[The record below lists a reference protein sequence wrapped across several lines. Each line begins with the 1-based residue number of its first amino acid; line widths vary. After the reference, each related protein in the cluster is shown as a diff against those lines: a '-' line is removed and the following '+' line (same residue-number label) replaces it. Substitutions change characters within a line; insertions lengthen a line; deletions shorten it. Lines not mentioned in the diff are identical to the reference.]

1 MAYIGRSAG
10 GSSDYYGGAIDDLRV
25 YNYQLSA
32 AEVTTLAVPD
42 SYEITSPDGSLVVTV
57 TSSSGSLAYA
67 VSRNGNE
74 LIADSPLAIRKGED
88 HTVTGAAITSHD
100 STWEPTWGLYEQIRD
115 HHNRLT
121 LTLDVGGIEFDLI
134 FKVFDD
140 GLGFRFAAAEQA
152 ALSGRVLDFNV
163 NYDLDDNFEA
173 WWARGEH
180 SPEGPHALNNL
191 PSNPNWVV
199 VIDAGTSGFFALL
212 ESDLYPAEA
221 FGPIKFQRVSGQ
233 SLVRSNMQ
241 SVPVPAGD
249 FITPWRTVLVGDEVG
264 DLLESTVSVNVAAP
278 LALEDASWVKPGK
291 GFFNWRTLDYEADD
305 GFTYKV
311 DTATLKRLIDHAVDL
326 GIDYVQIDD
335 EWWTLIDD
343 GGETIDQRNNFDID
357 EIMDYAASR
366 GVNMTVYVDRLPS
379 ERIQNTTDEQLYQ
392 LFADKG
398 AAAIKYGF
406 RGPNAPFTRE
416 AIRSLADK
424 EMVINFHDGPVP
436 LTGARRTMPNAIT
449 RQTGWGQ
456 QDGRTTYLPTDYL
469 EMAFIN
475 ALLGPFDMINGVY
488 DIYEMPDRLHG
499 AGPIRTT
506 IASENARAFTMFS
519 AMVMLPDVPE
529 EYIEKADMFEF
540 IQKMPTTWDDTRI
553 LHGVLPEYITTAR
566 RSGAEWFVCSVT
578 NETARTLSIDMD
590 FLDSGTTYDV
600 TYYEDDHDD
609 PTNPTHYIDNA
620 ETYQV
625 RVGSLTSTD
634 SVDAIMVA
642 GGGHCMWIRP
652 QAALIARWQMDND
665 ASDSVGARDGTLQ
678 GGAGFTTSAEVGS
691 HALSL
696 DGADD
701 YVDLTSHA
709 ASFPLGDAARS
720 ITGWFRADAGS
731 QGQSFFAYG
740 TNAAGKRISIAA
752 DRTEASVSVSGH
764 EWGVRSLGL
773 SEGWHHIAV
782 TYPARGQS
790 DDFSIYIDG
799 QLQSSI
805 TLSGTVRTVD
815 TGAGVA
821 YIGRSAG
828 SSSDYY
834 GGVID
839 DLRIYDGELSSGRVR
854 FVG

>member
-1 MAYIGRSAG
+1 M
-10 GSSDYYGGAIDDLRV
+10 
-25 YNYQLSA
+25 
-32 AEVTTLAVPD
+32 
-42 SYEITSPDGSLVVTV
+42 
-57 TSSSGSLAYA
+57 
-67 VSRNGNE
+67 
-74 LIADSPLAIRKGED
+74 
-88 HTVTGAAITSHD
+88 
-100 STWEPTWGLYEQIRD
+100 
-115 HHNRLT
+115 
-121 LTLDVGGIEFDLI
+121 
-134 FKVFDD
+134 
-140 GLGFRFAAAEQA
+140 
-152 ALSGRVLDFNV
+152 
-163 NYDLDDNFEA
+163 
-173 WWARGEH
+173 
-180 SPEGPHALNNL
+180 
-191 PSNPNWVV
+191 V

-212 ESDLYPAEA
+212 GSDLYPAEA

-278 LALEDASWVKPGK
+278 LALDDTSWIKPGK
-291 GFFNWRTLDYEADD
+291 AFFNWRTLDYEADD

-379 ERIQNTTDEQLYQ
+379 QRIQNTTDEQLYQ

-456 QDGRTTYLPTDYL
+456 QDGRRTYLPTDYL

-540 IQKMPTTWDDTRI
+540 IQKMPTTWGRYP
-553 LHGVLPEYITTAR
+553 H
-566 RSGAEWFVCSVT
+566 
-578 NETARTLSIDMD
+578 
-590 FLDSGTTYDV
+590 
-600 TYYEDDHDD
+600 
-609 PTNPTHYIDNA
+609 
-620 ETYQV
+620 
-625 RVGSLTSTD
+625 
-634 SVDAIMVA
+634 
-642 GGGHCMWIRP
+642 
-652 QAALIARWQMDND
+652 
-665 ASDSVGARDGTLQ
+665 
-678 GGAGFTTSAEVGS
+678 
-691 HALSL
+691 
-696 DGADD
+696 
-701 YVDLTSHA
+701 
-709 ASFPLGDAARS
+709 
-720 ITGWFRADAGS
+720 
-731 QGQSFFAYG
+731 
-740 TNAAGKRISIAA
+740 
-752 DRTEASVSVSGH
+752 
-764 EWGVRSLGL
+764 
-773 SEGWHHIAV
+773 
-782 TYPARGQS
+782 PARGPARVHNHRPPLRRGVVRLLGDQRDRPDVEHRHGLPGLRHDLRRDLLRGRS
-790 DDFSIYIDG
+790 RRPDKPHPLHRQRRDLPGPRRQPDLYRQRRRHHGRRRRPLHVDQAAGGPDRPLADG
-799 QLQSSI
+799 QRRQRF
-805 TLSGTVRTVD
+805 GGRQRRHP
-815 TGAGVA
+815 AG
-821 YIGRSAG
+821 R
-828 SSSDYY
+828 
-834 GGVID
+834 
-839 DLRIYDGELSSGRVR
+839 GRVHDQR
-854 FVG
+854 RGRQPRPITGRRRRLRGPDFACGQLPAGRCRQKHHRLVQGRCGFAGAVVLRLRHQRRRQAHLDRRRPHRGVGERERP

>member
-1 MAYIGRSAG
+1 MSVSGHEWGVRNLGLSEGWHHIAVTYPRGKSDSFLIYVDGVLQESRTLSGTVRTVNTGSSVAYIGRSAG

-173 WWARGEH
+173 WWPRGEH
-180 SPEGPHALNNL
+180 SPEGPHTLNNL

-278 LALEDASWVKPGK
+278 LALDDTSWIKPGK
-291 GFFNWRTLDYEADD
+291 AFFNWRTLDYEADD

-343 GGETIDQRNNFDID
+343 GGETIDQKNNFDID
-357 EIMDYAASR
+357 EIMEYAASR

-379 ERIQNTTDEQLYQ
+379 QRIQNTTDEQLYQ

-436 LTGARRTMPNAIT
+436 LTGAPPHDAQRHHP
-449 RQTGWGQ
+449 
-456 QDGRTTYLPTDYL
+456 
-469 EMAFIN
+469 
-475 ALLGPFDMINGVY
+475 
-488 DIYEMPDRLHG
+488 PDRLGPAGRSENVPADRLPGDGLHQRPAG
-499 AGPIRTT
+499 AVRHDQRRLRHLRNAGPPPWRRPHPHHHRLR
-506 IASENARAFTMFS
+506 ERARLHDVLRHGHAPRR
-519 AMVMLPDVPE
+519 ARGVHREGRHVRVHPEDADHLGRYPHPARGPARVHNHRPPLRRGVVRLLGDQRDRPDVEHRHGLPGLRHDLRRDLLRGRSRRPD
-529 EYIEKADMFEF
+529 K
-540 IQKMPTTWDDTRI
+540 PHP
-553 LHGVLPEYITTAR
+553 LHRQRRDLPGPR
-566 RSGAEWFVCSVT
+566 RQPDLYRQRRRHHG
-578 NETARTLSIDMD
+578 RRRRPL
-590 FLDSGTTYDV
+590 
-600 TYYEDDHDD
+600 H
-609 PTNPTHYIDNA
+609 
-620 ETYQV
+620 
-625 RVGSLTSTD
+625 
-634 SVDAIMVA
+634 VDQ
-642 GGGHCMWIRP
+642 P
-652 QAALIARWQMDND
+652 QAA
-665 ASDSVGARDGTLQ
+665 
-678 GGAGFTTSAEVGS
+678 
-691 HALSL
+691 
-696 DGADD
+696 
-701 YVDLTSHA
+701 
-709 ASFPLGDAARS
+709 
-720 ITGWFRADAGS
+720 
-731 QGQSFFAYG
+731 
-740 TNAAGKRISIAA
+740 
-752 DRTEASVSVSGH
+752 
-764 EWGVRSLGL
+764 
-773 SEGWHHIAV
+773 
-782 TYPARGQS
+782 
-790 DDFSIYIDG
+790 
-799 QLQSSI
+799 
-805 TLSGTVRTVD
+805 
-815 TGAGVA
+815 
-821 YIGRSAG
+821 
-828 SSSDYY
+828 
-834 GGVID
+834 
-839 DLRIYDGELSSGRVR
+839 
-854 FVG
+854 